1 MLADRLERRGGVSLL
16 GKQHLGGIEDRPH
29 SLEPPT
35 LNRRGASPSV
45 RGFFFEHDSKSCR

>member
-35 LNRRGASPSV
+35 LNRRGASPWV